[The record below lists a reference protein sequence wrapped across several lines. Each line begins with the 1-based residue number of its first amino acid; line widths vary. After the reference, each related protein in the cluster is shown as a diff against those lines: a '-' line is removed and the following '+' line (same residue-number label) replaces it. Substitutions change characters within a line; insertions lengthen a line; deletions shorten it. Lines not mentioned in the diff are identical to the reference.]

1 MGFPQTSS
9 AAPCSVAWRRSH
21 KMSQTGQNYNNDP
34 MPDGSIESMTA
45 ANRYSAMKADREPFL
60 VRARRLSKITIASL
74 FRNEGDNGTTE
85 TPEAWQS
92 FGAYCINNLASKLGL
107 TVFPPGISPIRLD
120 PSKNSV
126 QDIMRMAGDEEAK
139 GNLMLAIDKGLRE
152 SEMEF
157 TRGITEDMDS
167 AVFVKGMRY
176 KLVGGTHGY
185 QQYQDGTWRGITLDS
200 FTNLRD
206 GQGNLLEFVIED
218 NLVWDTLPKGVRNY
232 LEKVRP
238 EQTDAQGRKAP
249 AYKVCLYTHGVLN
262 EDGEWEVYQEC
273 CGYKIPN
280 TSWTYQKD
288 YLPFLFV
295 PFNLLPGEHYGRTY
309 VEDYESDLQGLDGG
323 EEILTEGTAAAALLI
338 RLVKPGGVTN
348 KEALAKARNGAVI
361 TGDGNDVSVLQT
373 NKGGDFAALEK
384 RVESK
389 ESRLA
394 RAFLLNFSVQ
404 RQAERV
410 TAEEIRYLAQALN
423 EQLGSLYLELV
434 KTYQSPW
441 AKLKMAA
448 LMRLGRMTPLPK
460 NQVNVQM
467 ATGAAA
473 LSRAAELQNL
483 DDLTMPPNP
492 IMQQQAA
499 RVLDPVVYFRQRA
512 IKIGIYMD
520 GLVKTQDRLDKED
533 QQAAQQ
539 AMQQQAMP
547 NLIKAG
553 ADLSGKAIDHASN
566 MAQIGAQQSQD
577 AQPSETPAQ

>member
-1 MGFPQTSS
+1 MSS
-9 AAPCSVAWRRSH
+9 EAQQYAGNVGAGGTEKSVPGGE
-21 KMSQTGQNYNNDP
+21 Q
-34 MPDGSIESMTA
+34 SMTA
-45 ANRYSAMKADREPFL
+45 ANRYQGMKPDREPYL
-60 VRARRLSKITIASL
+60 LRARRFAKVTLPSL
-74 FRNEGDNGTTE
+74 FREEGDNGTTE

-92 FGAYCINNLASKLGL
+92 FGAYCVNNLASKVGL

-120 PSKNSV
+120 PSKQTI
-126 QDIMRMAGDEEAK
+126 QDLIKLAADEQAK

-152 SEMEF
+152 AELEF
-157 TRGITEDMDS
+157 TKGITQDMDS
-167 AVFVKGMRY
+167 VVFVKGMKY

-185 QQYQDGTWRGITLDS
+185 QQYTDGTWRGIIMDK
-200 FTNLRD
+200 FVCLRD
-206 GQGNLLEFVIED
+206 GQGNLLEWVIED
-218 NLVWDTLPKGVRNY
+218 DLVWDTLPKAVREHLQN
-232 LEKVRP
+232 VRP
-238 EQTDAQGRKAP
+238 EEKDASTGRMSP
-249 AYKVCLYTHGVLN
+249 AYKVCVYTHGILN
-262 EDGEWEVYQEC
+262 EEGSWDIYQEA

-280 TSWTYQKD
+280 TGWNYEKD

-295 PFNLLPGEHYGRTY
+295 PFNLLPGEHYGRAY

-373 NKGGDFAALEK
+373 NKNGDFQALEK
-384 RVESK
+384 RVETK
-389 ESRLA
+389 EGRLA
-394 RAFLLNFSVQ
+394 KAFLLSFSVQ

-434 KTYQSPW
+434 KTFQAPW

-448 LMRLGRMTPLPK
+448 LMRAKRMTPLPK

-473 LSRAAELQNL
+473 LSRLAELQNL

-492 IMQQQAA
+492 IMQQAAA
-499 RVLDPVVYFRQRA
+499 RVIDPVVYFRQRA
-512 IKIGIYMD
+512 IKIGLNMD
-520 GLVKTQDRLDKED
+520 GLVKTQERLDKED
-533 QQAAQQ
+533 AAAAQQ
-539 AMQQQAMP
+539 AQMAQLGP
-547 NLIKAG
+547 NLVKGG
-553 ADLSGKAIDHASN
+553 ADIIGKGIDHSSA

>member
-1 MGFPQTSS
+1 MKSGGD
-9 AAPCSVAWRRSH
+9 AKV
-21 KMSQTGQNYNNDP
+21 
-34 MPDGSIESMTA
+34 DGGVESTIA
-45 ANRYSAMKADREPFL
+45 ANRYSAMKADREPYL
-60 VRARRLSKITIASL
+60 VRARRLAKITLPSL
-74 FRNEGDNGTTE
+74 FREEGDNGTTE

-107 TVFPPGISPIRLD
+107 TIFPPGLSPIRLD
-120 PSKNSV
+120 PSKQTI
-126 QDIMRMAGDEEAK
+126 QDLMKLAGDEEAK
-139 GNLMLAIDKGLRE
+139 GNLMLEIDKGLRE

-157 TRGITEDMDS
+157 TRAITQDMDS
-167 AVFVKGMRY
+167 VPFVKGMKY

-185 QQYQDGTWRGITLDS
+185 QMYNDGSFRGIPLDS

-206 GQGNLLEFVIED
+206 GQGNLLEFVVED
-218 NLVWDTLPKGVRNY
+218 NLVWDTLPKNVRDY
-232 LEKVRP
+232 LENVRP
-238 EQTDAQGRKAP
+238 EEKDANGKAGP
-249 AYKVCLYTHGVLN
+249 AYKVCLYTHGLLK
-262 EDGEWEVYQEC
+262 EDGKWEIYQEC

-280 TSWTYQKD
+280 TEWTYNKD
-288 YLPFLFV
+288 YMPWLFV
-295 PFNLLPGEHYGRTY
+295 PFNLLPKEHYGRTY

-373 NKGGDFAALEK
+373 NKQGDFASLEK

-389 ESRLA
+389 EVRLA

-434 KTYQSPW
+434 KTYQAPW
-441 AKLKMAA
+441 ARLKMAA
-448 LMRLGRMTPLPK
+448 LMRTKRMTPLPK
-460 NQVNVQM
+460 DQVDVQM

-473 LSRAAELQNL
+473 LSRASELQNL

-499 RVLDPVVYFRQRA
+499 RVIDPVVYFRQRA

-533 QQAAQQ
+533 AEAA
-539 AMQQQAMP
+539 QQQAMLQATP
-547 NLIKAG
+547 NMVKGG
-553 ADLSGKAIDHASN
+553 ADLLGKGLDHNSN
-566 MAQIGAQQSQD
+566 MAQIAAQNPT
-577 AQPSETPAQ
+577 QPETPAQ